1 MTDAVEHAKEIRRR
15 IVAAGLRAQRERAE
29 RETYTTLADVERERL
44 RGIPAAAQGTRRAI
58 YEVLAAHG
66 VAWAD
71 IVSRARHPHTQPPRR
86 AVYAV
91 LRELGWSYPAIAR
104 FCGRK
109 CHSSIMHATDPARR
123 EKRKHVRATR

>member
-1 MTDAVEHAKEIRRR
+1 MSDAIEHAKEIRRR

-29 RETYTTLADVERERL
+29 REIYATLADVERERL
-44 RGIPAAAQGTRRAI
+44 RSVPAAAQGTRRAI

-66 VAWAD
+66 VTWAD

-109 CHSSIMHATDPARR
+109 CHSSIMHAVDPVRR
-123 EKRKHVRATR
+123 ERKKHVRSIR